1 MRPIR
6 LLKEFFSRI
15 ADPQAVWM
23 ILEQLPGVF
32 YFVKDDQGRLM
43 AANAAT
49 CLRCGVKEER
59 DLIGASDADF
69 LPADIAR
76 AYLAADKKV
85 MRTGNPLTNRLELF
99 YDEEKKLDW
108 FPTAKLPLRDR
119 RGKVIGVISVARRDE
134 KRMMHHDIPGVMAAV
149 KFARVHT
156 HVMASAAEMAGLAVF
171 QCP

>member
-1 MRPIR
+1 
-6 LLKEFFSRI
+6 
-15 ADPQAVWM
+15 M

-76 AYLAADKKV
+76 AYRAADEKV
-85 MRTGNPLTNRLELF
+85 MRTANRSLTAWSFFTTNR
-99 YDEEKKLDW
+99 KNRIG
-108 FPTAKLPLRDR
+108 FPLPSCPCATGA
-119 RGKVIGVISVARRDE
+119 GK
-134 KRMMHHDIPGVMAAV
+134 
-149 KFARVHT
+149 
-156 HVMASAAEMAGLAVF
+156 
-171 QCP
+171 